1 MRSFNRLLS
10 TLALILSLGFIANAL
25 SSAHHSG
32 LISYRQSTPDT
43 YDGKT
48 GHYQSNQRPHASSN
62 DPPVHNKDTVPGQ
75 VWTLKGKL
83 DTRLALLAKSTSIE
97 DAEARAK
104 DILFIIQAQS
114 SHSTN
119 LSENISAEARLDI
132 ARVVIKVFI
141 DMISACARLSLKLG
155 APLVINL
162 LADIDSAFSAYLS
175 VLTNCVSGLG
185 PILTNLAIHIDAGT
199 IADLRI
205 VGMTQCVKLLG
216 LAGLV

>member
-10 TLALILSLGFIANAL
+10 TLTLILSLGFIVNA
-25 SSAHHSG
+25 SPFTHHSS
-32 LISYRQSTPDT
+32 LISYRQSTPDA

-62 DPPVHNKDTVPGQ
+62 DPPVHNEVNISGQ
-75 VWTLKGKL
+75 VWAFKGKI
-83 DTRLALLAKSTSIE
+83 DTRLALLVKSTSIE

-104 DILFIIQAQS
+104 DILSIIEAQS
-114 SHSTN
+114 SQLTN
-119 LSENISAEARLDI
+119 LSANVSAEARLDI

-141 DMISACARLSLKLG
+141 DIISTCARLSLKLG

-162 LADIDSAFSAYLS
+162 LADIDSAFSAYLL

-185 PILTNLAIHIDAGT
+185 PILTNLAIYIDAGT
-199 IADLRI
+199 IANLHV
-205 VGMTQCVKLLG
+205 VGMTQCVKLLS
-216 LAGLV
+216 LASLV